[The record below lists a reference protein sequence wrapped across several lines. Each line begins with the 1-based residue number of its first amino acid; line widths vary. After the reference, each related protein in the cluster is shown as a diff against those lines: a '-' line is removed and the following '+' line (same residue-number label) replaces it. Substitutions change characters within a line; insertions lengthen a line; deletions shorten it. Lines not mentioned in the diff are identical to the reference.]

1 MSSNV
6 GVGCTVVVMNEM
18 FIENASVGIVAVK
31 ERWVGFS
38 CYRSCNLC
46 VLYKLCTR
54 PRASV

>member
-1 MSSNV
+1 MVFVMSSNV

-46 VLYKLCTR
+46 VLYKL
-54 PRASV
+54 